1 MKKTLINLSKKRNK
15 IQNNLMIMMIKNK
28 NKYKMLNII
37 WKHKAI
43 KRINKTRILYLNN
56 KKNKKNKNSKNS

>member
-1 MKKTLINLSKKRNK
+1 
-15 IQNNLMIMMIKNK
+15 MMIKNK

-56 KKNKKNKNSKNS
+56 KKNKKNKNSKNSKNLKFILIFLKG